1 MRTTIFCV
9 ALSVG
14 MVATAQEPAEVDRPE
29 DRAAIAA
36 VTKQFLDAFNER
48 DAKTLASTFLE
59 DGQIITED
67 GEVIEGRAAIEAEFA
82 DAFENPDRAK
92 MEIEPALLKFLTA
105 DVAVEEGLS
114 WIILAPGEPA
124 EVGRYTVN
132 YVKKDGKWL
141 HAYVRD
147 HTIEQPPAHNEHLK
161 PLEWMI
167 GDWVSE
173 GSDAIVKTKC
183 DWVDDGRYLMRTY
196 RVERDGKET
205 MKGTERV
212 GWDPLTKRIRSWIFD
227 SAGGFGETT
236 WIQTGERSW
245 TLQAT
250 GVSNEGVAATLTRV
264 VTQLDPH
271 RILWSQKDMIVGGK
285 PTVSLGDYT
294 MVQAPPVAKRP

>member
-14 MVATAQEPAEVDRPE
+14 MVATAQESAKVDRPE

-36 VTKQFLDAFNER
+36 VTKQFLDAFNEGN
-48 DAKTLASTFLE
+48 AKTLASTFVE

-67 GEVIEGRAAIEAEFA
+67 GEVIDGRAAIEAEFA
-82 DAFENPDRAK
+82 EAFEDPDRAK

-114 WIILAPGEPA
+114 RITLAAGEPPQI
-124 EVGRYTVN
+124 GRYTVN

-147 HTIEQPPAHNEHLK
+147 NPIEQPPAHNEHLK
-161 PLEWMI
+161 PLEWML
-167 GDWVSE
+167 GDWVNE

-183 DWVDDGRYLMRTY
+183 EWVDDGRFLMRTY
-196 RVERDGKET
+196 HVERDGKPT

-227 SAGGFGETT
+227 SAGGFGEAT
-236 WIQTGERSW
+236 WIQTDEHTW

-271 RILWSQKDMIVGGK
+271 RILWSQKDMMVGGK
-285 PTVSLGDYT
+285 LAGSLGDYT
-294 MVQAPPVAKRP
+294 MVQAPPAAKRP